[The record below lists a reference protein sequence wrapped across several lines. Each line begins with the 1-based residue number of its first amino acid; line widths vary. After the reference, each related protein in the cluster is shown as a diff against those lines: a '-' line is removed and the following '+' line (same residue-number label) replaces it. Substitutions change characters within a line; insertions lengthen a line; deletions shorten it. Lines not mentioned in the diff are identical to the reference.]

1 MSSEN
6 KVQELKKWCEDLI
19 KNFRIEC
26 DKLDE
31 SEKSQIPNNL
41 DFRYP
46 CQIEFF
52 WVDEPVEYQLFVTL
66 HDPDTKDGEIF
77 INGPCKGYDL
87 FNKLIEIMDKPRW
100 KKKMPYE
107 VDTRF
112 LEYDDVGDRENKYSD
127 ALIPHISNF
136 YRYLRMDTTV
146 NVKEGEISGQIMS
159 YYNWCSIIKG
169 NIVNQKNPMLL
180 ISESIKNAKQQA
192 SYIQN
197 NKDSYFLQKNVRK
210 DKNEFLKII
219 GAYYYPTIRIGD
231 NLELSFQEKL
241 TNSIGSPIYF
251 PQIDSE
257 FSLNGI
263 FGFFDSF
270 GFIGIQTD
278 SKKKATQI
286 LNTIFGVS
294 LILGFDSLSV
304 RESEL
309 SSTKRNSESKSLG
322 GFSWQNSDTKRP
334 SPYSAHGLRKT
345 AIPIDSMKEIIDIAE
360 KVLRNDTLNDSI
372 LFLLESYTHLHN
384 SEYSPSFIFSWF
396 IIEKRITQ
404 LFDEML
410 SEKDVS
416 KSRQKKYE
424 NHGKWSS
431 DTKIEVLN
439 FCGKITNEDHQH
451 ISKYN
456 KMRNDFVHQNNKID
470 KDESIQLFE
479 ISKQIVKEQVI
490 SLLKK

>member
-6 KVQELKKWCEDLI
+6 KVQELEKWCEDLI
-19 KNFRIEC
+19 KNFRTEC

-31 SEKSQIPNNL
+31 IEKSQISNNF
-41 DFRYP
+41 DFRSP

-52 WVDEPVEYQLFVTL
+52 WVDEPVEYQLFITM
-66 HDPDTKDGEIF
+66 HNPDAKDGAIF
-77 INGPCKGYDL
+77 INGPYKGYEL
-87 FNKLIEIMDKPRW
+87 FNKVIEIMDEPRW
-100 KKKMPYE
+100 KKKTPYK

-112 LEYDDVGDRENKYSD
+112 SEYDDVGNQENKYSD
-127 ALIPHISNF
+127 AFIYQISNL

-146 NVKEGEISGQIMS
+146 NVKEGKISGQIMGDCD
-159 YYNWCSIIKG
+159 WCSTIKG
-169 NIVNQKNPMLL
+169 NIVKQNDPMSL

-192 SYIQN
+192 FHIR
-197 NKDSYFLQKNVRK
+197 NKNDSDFPQKNVRT
-210 DKNEFLKII
+210 NENEYLKII

-241 TNSIGSPIYF
+241 TNSIGTPIYF
-251 PQIDSE
+251 PQVDYE
-257 FSLNGI
+257 FSLNGK
-263 FGFFDSF
+263 FSFFDSF

-278 SKKKATQI
+278 SEKEATQI

-309 SSTKRNSESKSLG
+309 FSATMNSESKFLG

-396 IIEKRITQ
+396 IIEKQISQ

-416 KSRQKKYE
+416 KRRQKKFE
-424 NHGKWSS
+424 NHEKWSS

-439 FCGKITNEDHQH
+439 FCGKITNDEHQH

-456 KMRNDFVHQNNKID
+456 KMRNKLVHQNNKL
-470 KDESIQLFE
+470 DENVSNELFE
-479 ISKQIVKEQVI
+479 FSKQIVKDQVI
-490 SLLKK
+490 SLLEK

>member
-6 KVQELKKWCEDLI
+6 KVQDLEQWCEDLI

-31 SEKSQIPNNL
+31 SEKSQISNNL

-52 WVDEPVEYQLFVTL
+52 WVDEPVEYQLFITM
-66 HDPDTKDGEIF
+66 HDPDAKDGAIF
-77 INGPCKGYDL
+77 INGPYKGYEL
-87 FNKLIEIMDKPRW
+87 FNKVIEIMDEPRW
-100 KKKMPYE
+100 KKKTPYKIYTE
-107 VDTRF
+107 F
-112 LEYDDVGDRENKYSD
+112 SEYDDVGYQENKYSD

-136 YRYLRMDTTV
+136 YRYLRMDTTA
-146 NVKEGEISGQIMS
+146 NIKEGEISGQIMGDCD
-159 YYNWCSIIKG
+159 WCSTIKG
-169 NIVNQKNPMLL
+169 NIVKQKNPMSL
-180 ISESIKNAKQQA
+180 ISELIKNAKQQA
-192 SYIQN
+192 SYIR
-197 NKDSYFLQKNVRK
+197 NKSDSDFPQKNVK
-210 DKNEFLKII
+210 TNENENLKII

-251 PQIDSE
+251 PQIDSK
-257 FSLNGI
+257 FNLNGI

-270 GFIGIQTD
+270 GFIGIQTN
-278 SKKKATQI
+278 SEKKATQI

-309 SSTKRNSESKSLG
+309 SYAKMNSKSKSIG

-334 SPYSAHGLRKT
+334 NPYSSHGLRKT
-345 AIPIDSMKEIIDIAE
+345 AIPIDSMKEIIDITE
-360 KVLRNDTLNDSI
+360 NVLRNDTLNDSI
-372 LFLLESYTHLHN
+372 LFLLESYTHLHD

-396 IIEKRITQ
+396 IIEKRISQ

-410 SEKDVS
+410 SEKDVTRER
-416 KSRQKKYE
+416 KNKFE
-424 NHGKWSS
+424 NHGIWSS

-439 FCGKITNEDHQH
+439 FCGKITDEEHKP

-456 KMRNDFVHQNNKID
+456 KMRNKFVHQNNRID
-470 KDESIQLFE
+470 KDESIKLFE
-479 ISKQIVKEQVI
+479 LSKQIVKDQVI
-490 SLLKK
+490 SLLEK

>member
-6 KVQELKKWCEDLI
+6 KVQELRKWCENLI
-19 KNFRIEC
+19 KNFRTEY

-31 SEKSQIPNNL
+31 LEKSQIPNDL
-41 DFRYP
+41 DFKSS

-52 WVDEPVEYQLFVTL
+52 WVNEPVEYQLFVTL
-66 HDPDTKDGEIF
+66 HDPDAKDGAIF
-77 INGPCKGYDL
+77 INGPYKRHEIL
-87 FNKLIEIMDKPRW
+87 EKVIEIMDEPRW
-100 KKKMPYE
+100 EKKTPYKDYTE
-107 VDTRF
+107 F
-112 LEYDDVGDRENKYSD
+112 SEYDDVGYQENKYSD
-127 ALIPHISNF
+127 AFVHQISSF
-136 YRYLRMDTTV
+136 YRDLNR
-146 NVKEGEISGQIMS
+146 NIAANFEGGQISGQSMGDCD
-159 YYNWCSIIKG
+159 WCTIIKG
-169 NIVNQKNPMLL
+169 NIAKQNDPMSF
-180 ISESIKNAKQQA
+180 ISESIKSAKQKA
-192 SYIQN
+192 FDIR
-197 NKDSYFLQKNVRK
+197 NKKDLDLIQKNVRTK
-210 DKNEFLKII
+210 ENEKLKII

-241 TNSIGSPIYF
+241 NNSIGSPMYI
-251 PQIDSE
+251 PQIDYE
-257 FSLNGI
+257 FRLNGH

-270 GFIGIQTD
+270 GYIGIQTN
-278 SKKKATQI
+278 SEKEATKI

-309 SSTKRNSESKSLG
+309 SSTDMNSESKSLG
-322 GFSWQNSDTKRP
+322 GFSWRISDTKRP
-334 SPYSAHGLRKT
+334 SPYSSYGLRKT
-345 AIPIDSMKEIIDIAE
+345 AIPIDSMREIIDIAE

-372 LFLLESYTHLHN
+372 LFLLESYTHLRD

-396 IIEKRITQ
+396 IIEKQISQ

-416 KSRQKKYE
+416 KNRQKKYE

-439 FCGKITNEDHQH
+439 FCGKITNEDYKH

-470 KDESIQLFE
+470 KDESIKLFE
-479 ISKQIVKEQVI
+479 LSKQIVKDQLI
-490 SLLKK
+490 